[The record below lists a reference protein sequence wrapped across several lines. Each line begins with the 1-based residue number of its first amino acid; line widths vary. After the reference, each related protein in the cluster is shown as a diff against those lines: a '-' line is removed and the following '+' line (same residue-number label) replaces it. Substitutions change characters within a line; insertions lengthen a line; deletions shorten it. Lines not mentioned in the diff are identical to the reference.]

1 MRLFVF
7 GMGFTASAFVE
18 LMRERLAWLG
28 ASARTDEAERDLR
41 EQGLDTVHFDGTAP
55 APGLAAT
62 LQVASHVLISI
73 PPDAGGDPVLRHHR
87 DDLIKAAPGLA
98 WIGYLS
104 TVGVY
109 GDHQGDWVSEE
120 SDCRPVSARS
130 RNRLA
135 AEVEWQAF
143 AAASG
148 VPVGIF
154 RLAGIYGPGRNTLEN
169 LRTGKAKRVVK
180 PGQIFNR
187 IHVDD
192 IAAVLEAATRKPA
205 TAIYNVADDEPAPPQ
220 DVVAYGAELLGLAPP
235 PEVAFE
241 NAGLSD
247 MAGTF
252 WGESKRISNRRIHDE
267 LGVTL
272 AYPTYREGLAALAK
286 NGKQG

>member
-7 GMGFTASAFVE
+7 GMGYSAQALVDR
-18 LMRERLAWLG
+18 LRAHARLAWLG
-28 ASARTDEAERDLR
+28 ATARSEEAERDLR
-41 EQGLDTVHFDGTAP
+41 EAGIDTVRFDGTAP
-55 APGLAAT
+55 APDLGAT
-62 LQVASHVLISI
+62 LGVASHVLLSI
-73 PPDAGGDPVLRHHR
+73 PPGAEGDPVLRLHR
-87 DDLIKAAPGLA
+87 DQLLKAAPGLA

-109 GDHQGDWVSEE
+109 GDHHGDWVTEE
-120 SDCRPVSARS
+120 SECRPVSARS

-135 AEVEWQAF
+135 AEQAWLAF
-143 AAASG
+143 AEETG

-154 RLAGIYGPGRNTLEN
+154 RLAGIYGPGRNTLDK
-169 LRTGKAKRVVK
+169 LRAGKAKRVVK

-192 IAAVLEAATRKPA
+192 IAAVLEAAMARPA

-235 PEVAFE
+235 PEVPFAE
-241 NAGLSD
+241 AGLSD

-252 WGESKRISNRRIHDE
+252 WGESKRISNHRIRAE
-267 LGVTL
+267 LGVEL
-272 AYPTYREGLAALAK
+272 AYPTYREGLSSLAK
-286 NGKQG
+286 NG